1 MCTRRPLLI
10 GLSTIFKAS
19 AFFVA
24 LSSST
29 GCEDVRTPKTV
40 TSDSTIT
47 VVDGLG
53 RSVTVPFDPEHVICS
68 GPGCLRLLVY
78 LQGQDRV
85 VAVDDMEG
93 GRATFEARPY
103 FLANPW
109 FAELP
114 VFGEFRGHDNPE
126 LILALDPQPQVI
138 FKTFPLMGTDP
149 VELEEMTGIPVVV
162 LEYGVMWPDRA
173 DFDRSLRTMARIMNS
188 EERAEEVIAFI
199 DSTISDLARRTL
211 EMPADSQKSCFI
223 GGIAYRGPH
232 GFQSTEPGY
241 PPFLFA
247 GAGNIAA
254 PGDIEEYSG
263 EHADIAKERIL
274 AWDPEV
280 IFIDGSTLEAD
291 PGASALHQLAD
302 DPAYSSLSAVTNGE
316 LYCLIPYNWYTWNCG
331 SILADAYYIGK
342 VLYPERF
349 DDVNPAAKADEI
361 YRFLVGAGVFPQLK
375 ESFGGLVFERIEL

>member
-1 MCTRRPLLI
+1 VVFI
-10 GLSTIFKAS
+10 ILSTQA
-19 AFFVA
+19 
-24 LSSST
+24 
-29 GCEDVRTPKTV
+29 GCGNGGRSETTAA
-40 TSDSTIT
+40 DSTIT

-53 RSVTVPFDPEHVICS
+53 RSVTVPYDPEHVICS

-78 LQGQDRV
+78 LQAQDRA

-93 GRATFEARPY
+93 RRSTFEARPY

-109 FAELP
+109 LAELP

-173 DFDRSLRTMARIMNS
+173 DFDRSLRTMALIVDRG
-188 EERAEEVIAFI
+188 ERAEEVIAFI
-199 DSTISDLARRTL
+199 DSTISDLARRT
-211 EMPADSQKSCFI
+211 EGIPADSQRSCFI

-241 PPFLFA
+241 PPFIFA
-247 GAGNIAA
+247 GAHNIAM
-254 PGDIEEYSG
+254 PENTEGLSL
-263 EHADIAKERIL
+263 EHADIAKEQIL
-274 AWDPEV
+274 AWDPDV
-280 IFIDGSTLEAD
+280 VFIDGSTLQAD
-291 PGASALHQLAD
+291 PGANAIQQITE
-302 DPAYSSLSAVTNGE
+302 DPAYSSLSAVRNGE
-316 LYCLIPYNWYTWNCG
+316 LYCLLPYNWYTWNCG

-342 VLYPERF
+342 VLYPESF
-349 DDVNPAAKADEI
+349 QDVDPAAKAEEI
-361 YRFLVGAGVFPQLK
+361 YRFLVGAGVFTQLK

>member
-1 MCTRRPLLI
+1 MQPLR
-10 GLSTIFKAS
+10 
-19 AFFVA
+19 
-24 LSSST
+24 ST
-29 GCEDVRTPKTV
+29 GSLMAAAAAVFAILTAGCGGGDIPATAAA
-40 TSDSTIT
+40 DSVIT

-78 LQGQDRV
+78 LQAQDRA

-93 GRATFEARPY
+93 RRAAFEARPY

-109 FAELP
+109 LAELP

-126 LILALDPQPQVI
+126 LILALDPQPEVI

-149 VELEEMTGIPVVV
+149 LELEEMTGIPVVV
-162 LEYGVMWPDRA
+162 LQYGRIWPDRG
-173 DFDRSLRTMARIMNS
+173 DFDGSLRTMARVLDRG
-188 EERAEEVIAFI
+188 ERAEEVIAFI
-199 DSTISDLARRTL
+199 DSTVSDLAERTAGIPENRRR
-211 EMPADSQKSCFI
+211 SCFV

-241 PPFLFA
+241 PPFIFA
-247 GAGNIAA
+247 GARNIAM
-254 PGDIEEYSG
+254 PEDTDGLTG
-263 EHADIAKERIL
+263 EHADIAKEQIL

-291 PGASALHQLAD
+291 PGANALQQLTD
-302 DPAYSSLSAVTNGE
+302 DPAYSSLSAVGNGE
-316 LYCLIPYNWYTWNCG
+316 VYCLMPYNWYTWNLG

-342 VLYPERF
+342 VLYPESF
-349 DDVNPAAKADEI
+349 EDVDPAAKADEI
-361 YRFLVGAGVFPQLK
+361 YSFLVGAGVFQQLK
-375 ESFGGLVFERIEL
+375 ESFGGLVFERVTLTP